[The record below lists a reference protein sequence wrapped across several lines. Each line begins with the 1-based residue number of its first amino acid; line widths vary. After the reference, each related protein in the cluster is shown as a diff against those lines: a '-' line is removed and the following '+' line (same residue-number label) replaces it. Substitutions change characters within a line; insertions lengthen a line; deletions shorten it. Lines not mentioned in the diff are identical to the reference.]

1 MHNVVWGCAEILP
14 KLVVN
19 GKPLGHP
26 DGKQGNTLQPVPQGA
41 FSILNIHKLVIETLK
56 TS

>member
-1 MHNVVWGCAEILP
+1 MWGCAEILP

-19 GKPLGHP
+19 GKPL
-26 DGKQGNTLQPVPQGA
+26 QPVPQGA
-41 FSILNIHKLVIETLK
+41 FSIFNIHKLVIETLK